1 MKNIFTFLFL
11 VSLAASCKK
20 ETLTVYEVD
29 NVTVR
34 KDQIGKGVNK
44 TTIEFISIAYSDVFG
59 TTISQDGLSKV
70 SLLYTSFGD
79 KRLLE
84 DLLIKNM
91 LNAPAVQLPSNE
103 EMRAD
108 INGFVSLTFQ
118 KLFNREPTELEAFE
132 LKKRIENAA
141 TLTPDM
147 IYYAMM
153 TSDEYRFY

>member
-1 MKNIFTFLFL
+1 MRHLLYLFVLLSFLI
-11 VSLAASCKK
+11 SCKK
-20 ETLTVYEVD
+20 ETQLVYEVD
-29 NVTVR
+29 NVTVQ
-34 KDQIGKGVNK
+34 KDKIGKGVNK
-44 TTIEFISIAYSDVFG
+44 STIEFISIAYSDVFG
-59 TTISQDGLSKV
+59 SSISQDALGKV

-91 LNAPAVQLPSNE
+91 LNAPSVQLPSNS
-103 EMRAD
+103 EMRSD
-108 INGFVSLTFQ
+108 ISGFVTRTFQ
-118 KLFNREPTELEAFE
+118 KLYNRDPTELESFE
-132 LKKRIENAA
+132 LKKRIENAS